1 MNGRIVN
8 SLSGVPGIRGF
19 SDNMECIV
27 SLRDCWAARYPEA
40 GPHYLALRCWGLL
53 IWQPIYLSVISVECS
68 SAVPDITQICQP
80 VPEGGFICSYDI
92 AEHSPYRSCI
102 SDCMNFSAR
111 QLQMMCREL
120 YYELTRI
127 VRLGPRA
134 AACMQADCVLGAIL
148 AIKKC
153 DSSLENA
160 RAIKRTRRWL
170 DALSLGGCSGFFLT
184 IVMVINQLPLTG
196 RFAATIFDV
205 AMESIVIRVQNLIM
219 ENVQFASML
228 STHSQNDFL

>member
-19 SDNMECIV
+19 SDNMECIA

-68 SAVPDITQICQP
+68 SVVPDITQMCQP
-80 VPEGGFICSYDI
+80 VPEGGFICGYDI

-102 SDCMNFSAR
+102 SDCMNFSAS
-111 QLQMMCREL
+111 QLQMMCSEL
-120 YYELTRI
+120 CYELARI

-160 RAIKRTRRWL
+160 CAIKRARRWL
-170 DALSLGGCSGFFLT
+170 DALSLGGCSGFFSYHR
-184 IVMVINQLPLTG
+184 NGYQ
-196 RFAATIFDV
+196 
-205 AMESIVIRVQNLIM
+205 SIAIDRKVCCHNFRRSDGEHCSTCPKLDYGERSIRLNA
-219 ENVQFASML
+219 ERAF
-228 STHSQNDFL
+228 TE